1 MTVWGPILAT
11 TGGRRSRVEELK
23 HGMRGI
29 EAFGLEE
36 CFSGLKFETWDSR
49 IGLRW
54 LEVFI
59 RRRLVPRLV
68 SNERDWRV
76 RLLQEEESRQE
87 SHPSSRHCW
96 TSRLLGTRRSYLLLV
111 IFAV

>member
-1 MTVWGPILAT
+1 
-11 TGGRRSRVEELK
+11 
-23 HGMRGI
+23 MRGI

-36 CFSGLKFETWDSR
+36 CFPGSKFETWDSR

-54 LEVFI
+54 LEILI

-68 SNERDWRV
+68 SYERDWRV

-111 IFAV
+111 IFAVETEGVLSRKLACFR